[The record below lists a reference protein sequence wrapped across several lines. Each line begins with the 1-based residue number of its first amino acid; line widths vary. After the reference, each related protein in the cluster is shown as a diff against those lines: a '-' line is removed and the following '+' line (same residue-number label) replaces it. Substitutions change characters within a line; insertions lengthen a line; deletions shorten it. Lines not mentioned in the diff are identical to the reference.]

1 MDLLS
6 TQNTPEFNR
15 ALHEVSEQLRKN
27 LSEALAKPI
36 VILSNGKIEM
46 TSRHM
51 TRKEAA
57 TYLKVCLSTLDN
69 YIKQGKIKTS
79 RIGSRVLI
87 KKSDLDSSIN

>member
-6 TQNTPEFNR
+6 IQNTPEFNR
-15 ALHEVSEQLRKN
+15 VLHGLSEQLRKN

-36 VILSNGKIEM
+36 VTLSNGKIEM
-46 TSRHM
+46 PSRHM
-51 TRKEAA
+51 TRTEAA